1 MVTGPMGARQT
12 GPHLGL
18 SGVAALERQ
27 ATEIRKRNLCLIHDA
42 GAGHTGGD
50 LSAADILTVLYL
62 GGVLRVDPR
71 YPRQPDRDRFFLS
84 KGHSSGLL
92 YTTLALAG
100 FFPEDELATFMRP
113 LSRLSG
119 HPSVHVPGVEANTGA
134 LGHGLPI
141 AVGAALAAK
150 LDASRPGAATWRAF
164 VLTGDGELQ
173 EGSNWEAALIAA
185 HQHLDTLVLII
196 DRNRIQ
202 MMDRTERIAGLEP
215 LADKWHA
222 FGWAVREV
230 DGHDHGALLEALNQV
245 PFEPG
250 KPTCLIANTRKG
262 RGVSFIEDS
271 TGWHHRVPSDTE
283 LAAALAEL
291 ETQK

>member
-1 MVTGPMGARQT
+1 MVIPPTSAPEAAQGRVLPDAGALR
-12 GPHLGL
+12 
-18 SGVAALERQ
+18 RQ
-27 ATEIRKRNLCLIHDA
+27 ATEIRMRNLRLIHDA

-50 LSAADILTVLYL
+50 LSAADILTVLYF
-62 GGVLRVDPR
+62 GGVLRVDPAN
-71 YPRQPDRDRFFLS
+71 PRAPDRDRFFLS

-100 FFPEDELATFMRP
+100 FFPEDELRTFMQP

-150 LDASRPGAATWRAF
+150 LDASRPGAAAWRAF

-215 LADKWHA
+215 LADKWRT

-230 DGHDHGALLEALNQV
+230 DGHDHAALQTALSRV

-250 KPTCLIANTRKG
+250 RPSCLIANTRKG

-271 TGWHHRVPSDTE
+271 TGWHHRVPTDAE

-291 ETQK
+291 EARK

>member
-1 MVTGPMGARQT
+1 M
-12 GPHLGL
+12 LN
-18 SGVAALERQ
+18 AATALHRQ
-27 ATEIRKRNLCLIHDA
+27 ATEVRKRNLRLIFEA
-42 GAGHTGGD
+42 GSGHTGGD
-50 LSAADILTVLYL
+50 LSAADILTVLYF
-62 GGVLRVDPR
+62 GGILQVDPHK
-71 YPRQPDRDRFFLS
+71 PGAADRDRFFMS

-100 FFPEDELATFMRP
+100 FFPEPELTTYMQP

-119 HPSVHVPGVEANTGA
+119 HPSVRVPGVEANTGA

-141 AVGAALAAK
+141 AVGAALAARM
-150 LDASRPGAATWRAF
+150 DSRPSRPWRAF

-185 HQHLDTLVLII
+185 QLRLDNLILII

-215 LADKWHA
+215 LADKWRA

-230 DGHDHGALLEALNQV
+230 DGHDHAALLGDLQDV
-245 PFEPG
+245 PFTIGQPS
-250 KPTCLIANTRKG
+250 CLIAATCKG

-271 TGWHHRVPSDTE
+271 TGWHHRVPTE
-283 LAAALAEL
+283 AELNRALAEL
-291 ETQK
+291 EASC